1 MFVYVLNV
9 DGEPL
14 MPTKPVVARL
24 LLKSGKAKCVRK
36 MPFTIKMLVETESYK
51 QEVVAGMD
59 TGSKVVGVACIS
71 NDKVLYQSESYL
83 RQDISEKMK
92 QRSGYRK
99 TRRSRKL
106 RYREKRF
113 DNRANSKRKGRL
125 APSVLSKLNAHLKEK
140 KFVEKLL
147 PVSEWR
153 VELASFDIHKISKPD
168 VRKWEY
174 TEGQQKGFIM

>member
-71 NDKVLYQSESYL
+71 NDKPFFSKEFYL
-83 RQDISEKMK
+83 QEDFIR
-92 QRSGYRK
+92 
-99 TRRSRKL
+99 
-106 RYREKRF
+106 
-113 DNRANSKRKGRL
+113 
-125 APSVLSKLNAHLKEK
+125 
-140 KFVEKLL
+140 
-147 PVSEWR
+147 
-153 VELASFDIHKISKPD
+153 
-168 VRKWEY
+168 
-174 TEGQQKGFIM
+174 GQ